1 MLHIRKIK
9 FKQSLLCSHTC
20 SLSMPI
26 PGPHKCLLWLVMRC
40 NMRSMYDLRNYPV
53 FEQGHIHAWVLKHT
67 NTHTPAGCAC
77 TLYTH
82 TRYFKANSSET
93 REDRPPCV
101 QVTEWITCR
110 AKMLASCLSEQHWM
124 AFRWILQSLVQTLSQ
139 YWGNG
144 QSWRMNNSEVIL
156 GGNVCLGHFTLQS
169 CQSVVRSLAH
179 SQHRL
184 HLQHLTAQLHNYS

>member
-1 MLHIRKIK
+1 MPVVTGHALQYEKYVRPEE
-9 FKQSLLCSHTC
+9 
-20 SLSMPI
+20 LS
-26 PGPHKCLLWLVMRC
+26 GVRTGT
-40 NMRSMYDLRNYPV
+40 YPRLGA
-53 FEQGHIHAWVLKHT
+53 QTHKHT
-67 NTHTPAGCAC
+67 HTSRMCMHAIHTHR
-77 TLYTH
+77 H
-82 TRYFKANSSET
+82 YFKANSSET